1 MFSNIKAFAF
11 DVDGVF
17 TDGSV
22 LALPNGDLLRTYNSK
37 DCFGVRTAADNGYP
51 VAIITGGCSES
62 LIHRSRS
69 LGVKDKDIYQ
79 LSKNKLPDFLHF
91 CKEYG
96 LKPEEVAFVGDDIPD
111 IPVLKVAG
119 LSVCPA
125 DAVAEVKDVCKYIS
139 PYGGGRGCIR
149 DLIEKVLKP
158 QGNWKFDPTTPW
170 SAKHPEEIL
179 KHALK
184 TGRNIE

>member
-1 MFSNIKAFAF
+1 MFSKIKAFAF

-22 LALPNGDLLRTYNSK
+22 LALPNGDLLRTFNSK

-62 LIHRSRS
+62 LIHRSKS

-79 LSKNKLPDFLHF
+79 LSKNKLPDFFTF
-91 CKEYG
+91 CEDYG
-96 LKPEEVAFVGDDIPD
+96 FSPEEVAYVGDDIPD

-119 LSVCPA
+119 LSACPA
-125 DAVAEVKDVCKYIS
+125 DAVDEVKAVCKYVS
-139 PYGGGRGCIR
+139 PFPGGRGCIR
-149 DLIEKVLKP
+149 DLVEKVLKP
-158 QGNWKFDPTTPW
+158 QGKWSFDPTKPW
-170 SAKHPEEIL
+170 CSNHPDEVL
-179 KHALK
+179 KNALK
-184 TGRNIE
+184 TGKNVR